1 MVSLARKVKN
11 RLFGSQALEPPKKWM
26 PSKTYAEQFNAT
38 WHQVY
43 KSTDIHQKA
52 PIYYGSPSQKYQ
64 VAFESQLCRAYP
76 ELGVLELKQGH
87 LVGSDGWIISQEG
100 YLLPEHSWH
109 GLDVDKITIARNWA
123 KTKHSN
129 LVYLSLASTWSH
141 TNYGHFLL
149 DALPRLHLFQEAG
162 FSLKD
167 VDKIYCPLPKSSG
180 SRKLLEKLG
189 VPVEKCILSAFS
201 NYEGIQANVL
211 IAPSFPGLKR
221 NYPEWVA
228 NFLRTLVNQPL
239 PSQNR
244 RLYITRG
251 TGSRKPINE
260 NELIDVLSKY
270 SFEIY
275 DPSQQTDSQNNFAE
289 AAVIVGAHGAGLS
302 DLVFCQPGTKVLE
315 LIPSDHVF
323 TYYFSISEA
332 AKLQYGCLIC
342 PSLEE
347 RSPSSFGPSPFDFH
361 VNLQE
366 FEAAL
371 DAMLTNS

>member
-1 MVSLARKVKN
+1 MISLARKIKRQLV
-11 RLFGSQALEPPKKWM
+11 GSEPLETPRKWM
-26 PSKTYAEQFNAT
+26 SSKAYAEQFGAK
-38 WHQVY
+38 WHPVY
-43 KSTDIHQKA
+43 KHTAIEKKI
-52 PIYYGSPSQKYQ
+52 PTYYGDTPQEYRTS
-64 VAFESQLCRAYP
+64 FESQLCQAYP
-76 ELGVLELKQGH
+76 ELGVLELSQGS
-87 LVGSDGWIISQEG
+87 LIGSDGWIVSREG

-109 GLDVDKITIARNWA
+109 GLNVDKIKVPQNLTKA
-123 KTKHSN
+123 KRSS
-129 LVYLSLASTWSH
+129 LVYLSLASTWSY

-180 SRKLLEKLG
+180 SKKLLEKLG
-189 VPVEKCILSAFS
+189 VPIEKCILSAFS
-201 NYEGIQANVL
+201 GNEGIRANVL

-221 NYPEWVA
+221 NYPEWIVD
-228 NFLRTLVNQPL
+228 FLRKLINHPL

-260 NELIDVLSKY
+260 KELIDILSKY
-270 SFEIY
+270 DFEIY
-275 DPSQQTDSQNNFAE
+275 DPSRHTEPQNDFAE
-289 AAVIVGAHGAGLS
+289 AEVIVGAHGAGLS
-302 DLVFCQPGTKVLE
+302 DLVFCQPNTKVLE

-323 TYYFSISEA
+323 TDYFSISEA

-347 RSPSSFGPSPFDFH
+347 RPLSSFEPSPFDFY
-361 VNLQE
+361 VDPRK
-366 FEAAL
+366 FEEAL
-371 DAMLTNS
+371 FEMLKNV